1 MQESKKI
8 GGIKMEGIRIIGLC
22 LLKMGWLWGP
32 PMVILTI
39 YCINEELHYRKE
51 RKRSRN
57 RSEDNYLK

>member
-1 MQESKKI
+1 
-8 GGIKMEGIRIIGLC
+8 MEGIRIIGLC